1 VVDQTPDIFEG
12 TLCIIVFIVVISRII
27 ISAAAAVRLIAVGI
41 IIFVAGSDLPPKYG
55 PGAMLVN
62 QSL

>member
-1 VVDQTPDIFEG
+1 MEKEKRNKFRHPSYTGMFILILAVVLLFG
-12 TLCIIVFIVVISRII
+12 F
-27 ISAAAAVRLIAVGI
+27 
-41 IIFVAGSDLPPKYG
+41 DLPPKYG